1 MTQAIINSSK
11 ISVKEIERTNF
22 GKCGYSAKY
31 IEVVEK
37 TTKPTKKAAPVA
49 ASSVTPPD
57 DDIPF

>member
-1 MTQAIINSSK
+1 MTQAIRNSSK
-11 ISVKEIERTNF
+11 ITVKQIEKTQY
-22 GKCGYSAKY
+22 GYSAKY
-31 IEVVEK
+31 IDVVEK